1 MKSFLTLDNRQP
13 ETLPV
18 EFQEDDVRYSPEL
31 VKLFLE
37 EFTQSGNVVFDPFV
51 GYGTTLLAAEALERQ
66 AYGIELNERRVRY
79 ARNQLKHPENLFYG
93 DARRLLSYPLPA
105 IDFSMTSPPFTSKD
119 DALDPLTDYSL
130 EGKGYATYLRE
141 IKDIYAQL
149 RSRMRPAG
157 TAVIEVANIKRNGRV
172 TTLAWDIAAVVSQV
186 LHFEGEVVI
195 GWDRYGYGYEHSY
208 CLVFTAL

>member
-1 MKSFLTLDNRQP
+1 MVDDIADSGKSLH
-13 ETLPV
+13 
-18 EFQEDDVRYSPEL
+18 L
-31 VKLFLE
+31 VLNYLAG
-37 EFTQSGNVVFDPFV
+37 QG
-51 GYGTTLLAAEALERQ
+51 AAEIAS
-66 AYGIELNERRVRY
+66 
-79 ARNQLKHPENLFYG
+79 
-93 DARRLLSYPLPA
+93 D
-105 IDFSMTSPPFTSKD
+105 
-119 DALDPLTDYSL
+119 
-130 EGKGYATYLRE
+130 KGYATYLRE

-186 LHFEGEVVI
+186 LHFEGEVVV